1 MFKRR
6 KEETGNS
13 TVGRFAFKIFYMHIL
28 NIIVF
33 VVLHYVFYATDA
45 IFGTEISSGNT
56 ETIIITVLCLLLYV
70 INVYLDSWRTGER
83 DLNLVTYKRIRYK
96 SLKPLYAALISQI
109 PGFITAALILTGFAD
124 TTIVIL
130 RLITFFYVDFLYPI
144 SLANIGEASK
154 IMYFIPILFAPIIA
168 IPAYHLGFREV
179 RLLDK
184 LMFAGSK
191 KQGSEKT
198 R

>member
-1 MFKRR
+1 
-6 KEETGNS
+6 
-13 TVGRFAFKIFYMHIL
+13 
-28 NIIVF
+28 
-33 VVLHYVFYATDA
+33 VFYATDA

-184 LMFAGSK
+184 LMFSGSK